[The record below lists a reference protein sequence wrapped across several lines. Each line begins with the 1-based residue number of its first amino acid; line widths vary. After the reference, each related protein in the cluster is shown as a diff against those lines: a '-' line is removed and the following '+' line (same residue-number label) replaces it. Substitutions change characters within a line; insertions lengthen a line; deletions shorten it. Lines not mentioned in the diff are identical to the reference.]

1 MKNFS
6 KELILFLLGGLVYVA
21 IEILYRGW
29 SHWSMF
35 VLGGVCFLA
44 IGAINYFF
52 PWNTPLLLQML
63 IGACI
68 ITSLEFLTGCIIN
81 IKLGWNVWDY
91 SRLPLNL
98 YGQISL
104 PSSLAWYFLAGVGIY
119 LDDWLRWKLF
129 KEEEPHYKIL

>member
-1 MKNFS
+1 VKNLL
-6 KELILFLLGGLVYVA
+6 KESILFLIGGAVYVA

-35 VLGGVCFLA
+35 VLGGICFLA
-44 IGAINYFF
+44 IGAINYFLL
-52 PWNTPLLLQML
+52 WNTPLTLQML

-68 ITSLEFLTGCIIN
+68 ITSLEFLTGSIVN
-81 IKLGWNVWDY
+81 LQLGWNVWDY

-104 PSSLAWYFLAGVGIY
+104 PSSLAWYFLAGIGIY

-129 KEEEPHYKIL
+129 KEEQPHYKII